1 MSAERFFFWIVG
13 GLFGIIFTRWG
24 EKYRVAELKKANE
37 ELLERIATVTG
48 QLADERAR
56 YALRVKRA
64 HDGAIQAAKTKA
76 DKRKADPMRINLDQQ
91 RTAAQDLPEGGP
103 A

>member
-1 MSAERFFFWIVG
+1 MSAERFLFWIVG

-56 YALRVKRA
+56 YALRVNRA
-64 HDGAIQAAKTKA
+64 HEGACKAAKTRHAK
-76 DKRKADPMRINLDQQ
+76 RINLPVG
-91 RTAAQDLPEGGP
+91 TP
-103 A
+103 

>member
-1 MSAERFFFWIVG
+1 MSAERFLFWIVG

-56 YALRVKRA
+56 YALRVNRA
-64 HDGAIQAAKTKA
+64 HEGACKAAKTRA
-76 DKRKADPMRINLDQQ
+76 AMRINLPVG
-91 RTAAQDLPEGGP
+91 TP
-103 A
+103 